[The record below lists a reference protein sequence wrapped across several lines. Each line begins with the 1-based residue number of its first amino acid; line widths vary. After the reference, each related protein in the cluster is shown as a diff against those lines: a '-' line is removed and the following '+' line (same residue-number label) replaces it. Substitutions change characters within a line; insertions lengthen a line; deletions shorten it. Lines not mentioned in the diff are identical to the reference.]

1 MSIPATASLKA
12 HTREPGLSPP
22 ALNVTSCQDVP
33 QWVSAGSVYRRP
45 KVDDLKASCSRRAA
59 TPHGTHALQR
69 WPELIATLPEPVHFQ
84 QAGTLIVWH
93 RQDAAEARRFA
104 ALLERTCA
112 ALPQVAPP
120 QALDGPGLAEI
131 EPALAGRFP
140 RGLLL
145 PGEGQLDNRALL
157 QSLRSAQRIVALQSA
172 ARDDIPAELLP
183 KLKVIYQSC
192 TSRKTL
198 TKTHRYLRLIV
209 VGHLRSEKAPQTV
222 FELARRLRTETA
234 IRIDHIGRALDDTL
248 GEQARDLSATSPVY
262 RWLGECSYPVTRQR
276 IQRAHLLLHPSRV
289 EGGAHVIMEAVCSG
303 TPVLASRIA
312 GNVGMLGRDYP
323 GYFEFDD
330 VESLAALVLRCR
342 VTMAGP
348 QPWLDELGRYCQRR
362 AVQFSPEHERAALLS
377 LVHGLL

>member
-1 MSIPATASLKA
+1 VKPAIVLVTPAAAGANNGNWRTAQRWKHMLSERYRVTVCQSWARPEDAPHA
-12 HTREPGLSPP
+12 HLMIALHARRSADAIAAWAQRQPDRGLIVV
-22 ALNVTSCQDVP
+22 LT
-33 QWVSAGSVYRRP
+33 GT
-45 KVDDLKASCSRRAA
+45 DLY
-59 TPHGTHALQR
+59 GALQTD
-69 WPELIATLPEPVHFQ
+69 PIS
-84 QAGTLIVWH
+84 
-93 RQDAAEARRFA
+93 
-104 ALLERTCA
+104 
-112 ALPQVAPP
+112 
-120 QALDGPGLAEI
+120 
-131 EPALAGRFP
+131 
-140 RGLLL
+140 
-145 PGEGQLDNRALL
+145 L
-157 QSLRSAQRIVALQSA
+157 QSLRGAHRIVALQSA

-183 KLKVIYQSC
+183 KLTVIYQSC
-192 TSRKTL
+192 TSRETL
-198 TKTHRYLRLIV
+198 TKTHRYLRLVV

-234 IRIDHIGRALDDTL
+234 IRIDHIGRALDHTL

-312 GNVGMLGRDYP
+312 GNVGMLGHDYP

-342 VTMAGP
+342 ATMAGP

-377 LVHGLL
+377 LVRELL